1 MSLTMTT
8 PAKPSDV
15 TAPAAAAYQPVP
27 VLAPLGWVLVLTT
40 GILVVTSTW
49 YVYPQDAAGM
59 WAGYRGGMVATVV
72 VLASFV
78 LRTRVSPGP
87 AIGVIGLGGA
97 LLILFA
103 LIYDDPTSIFVTEL
117 GGGVLILLGALLCA
131 AGRREA

>member
-1 MSLTMTT
+1 MTT

-27 VLAPLGWVLVLTT
+27 VLAPLGWALVLTT
-40 GILVVTSTW
+40 GILVVISTW
-49 YVYPQDAAGM
+49 YIYPQDAAGM

-78 LRTRVSPGP
+78 LRTRVSPAP